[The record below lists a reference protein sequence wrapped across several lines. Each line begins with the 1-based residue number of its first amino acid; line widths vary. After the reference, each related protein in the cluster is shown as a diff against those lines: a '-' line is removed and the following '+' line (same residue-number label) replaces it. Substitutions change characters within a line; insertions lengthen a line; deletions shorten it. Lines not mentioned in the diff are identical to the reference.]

1 MQWSRSSV
9 SRKTEMT
16 GTESTADVLRA
27 LGLCAKAGKL
37 ICGTPLI
44 CEALKARKQI
54 YLVVETSDNS
64 ENTQKRLRDRC
75 AFYGVPKRRINVDG
89 DTLAKELGKNSRT
102 SAVAI
107 TDEQLCRL
115 VLGKLKEEH
124 IL

>member
-1 MQWSRSSV
+1 MVNSDRMSD
-9 SRKTEMT
+9 
-16 GTESTADVLRA
+16 ALRA
-27 LGLCAKAGKL
+27 LGLCAKAGRL
-37 ICGTPLI
+37 IYGTPLI
-44 CEALKARKQI
+44 CEALKTKKQI
-54 YLVVETSDNS
+54 FLVVETSDNS

-75 AFYGVPKRRINVDG
+75 AFYGVPKYRLNVDG
-89 DTLAKELGKNSRT
+89 NTLAGALGKNSRI

>member
-1 MQWSRSSV
+1 MAE
-9 SRKTEMT
+9 K
-16 GTESTADVLRA
+16 ESITAVLSA

-44 CEALKARKQI
+44 CEALKAKKQI
-54 YLVVETSDNS
+54 FLVVETSDNS

-75 AFYGVPKRRINVDG
+75 AFYGVTKHRLNVDG
-89 DTLAKELGKNSRT
+89 ETLARALGKNSRT

>member
-1 MQWSRSSV
+1 MANETSSQRS
-9 SRKTEMT
+9 EAALL
-16 GTESTADVLRA
+16 GA

-44 CEALKARKQI
+44 CEALKAKKTI

-75 AFYGVPKRRINVDG
+75 AYYGVEKHRLEIDG
-89 DTLAKELGKNSRT
+89 EALARALGKGGRV
-102 SAVAI
+102 SAAAI

-115 VLGKLKEEH
+115 VRAKLKQEH
-124 IL
+124 NL